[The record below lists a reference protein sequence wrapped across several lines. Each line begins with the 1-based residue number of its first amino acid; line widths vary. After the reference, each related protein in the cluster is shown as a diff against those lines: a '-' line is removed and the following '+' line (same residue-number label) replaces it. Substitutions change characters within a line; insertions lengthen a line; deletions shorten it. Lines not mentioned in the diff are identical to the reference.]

1 MALHVE
7 HEIHTRR
14 FGRNLGLALLLVGFV
29 ALMMALTVVK
39 ITRGGVG
46 PDRMEG
52 IITHSNSI
60 PDPDFAPKA
69 GAQATQGAE

>member
-14 FGRNLGLALLLVGFV
+14 FGRNLGLGLLLVGFV

-39 ITRGGVG
+39 ITRGSIG
-46 PDRMEG
+46 PHKADG
-52 IITHSNSI
+52 DAPASNSI
-60 PDPDFAPKA
+60 PDPDYVAPNAAPKTD
-69 GAQATQGAE
+69 GGQ